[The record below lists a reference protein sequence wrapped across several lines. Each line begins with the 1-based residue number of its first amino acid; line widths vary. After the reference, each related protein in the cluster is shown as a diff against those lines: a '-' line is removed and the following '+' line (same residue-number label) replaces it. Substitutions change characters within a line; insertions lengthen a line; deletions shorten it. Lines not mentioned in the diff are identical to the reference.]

1 MHILLVGDD
10 AALPAELSEFI
21 QAWGDEWE
29 VTRVSDGNSAV
40 AELASHPI
48 DALIVA
54 PHVVGL
60 PPTMLLQARTLRPEA
75 IQRRPAAVG
84 PSDRPGPPLPALPAC
99 SRSPARGPEQH

>member
-1 MHILLVGDD
+1 
-10 AALPAELSEFI
+10 LPAELSEFI
-21 QAWGDEWE
+21 HAWGDEWE

-60 PPTMLLQARTLRPEA
+60 PPTMLLLQARTLRPEA
-75 IQRRPAAVG
+75 IRIALVSEQNAGRRLG
-84 PSDRPGPPLPALPAC
+84 PPDRPGTPLPALPAC

>member
-21 QAWGDEWE
+21 HAWGDEWE

-60 PPTMLLQARTLRPEA
+60 PPTMLLGLLSLRGVPLGSA
-75 IQRRPAAVG
+75 AKKLANLFRRELQ
-84 PSDRPGPPLPALPAC
+84 SCLPRA
-99 SRSPARGPEQH
+99 